1 MTLLGTVS
9 LTTYTDTSL
18 TNGQIYYYRVCA
30 YSSAGNGTMT
40 DPLDAKPNGV
50 SGADNALLYVG
61 IGAIAI
67 VAVAGAAMVMMRRR
81 KP

>member
-1 MTLLGTVS
+1 
-9 LTTYTDTSL
+9 
-18 TNGQIYYYRVCA
+18 
-30 YSSAGNGTMT
+30 MT